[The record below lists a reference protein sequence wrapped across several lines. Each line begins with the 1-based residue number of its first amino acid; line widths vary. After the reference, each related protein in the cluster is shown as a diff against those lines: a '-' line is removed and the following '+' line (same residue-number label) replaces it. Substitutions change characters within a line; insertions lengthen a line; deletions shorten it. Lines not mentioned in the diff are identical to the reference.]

1 MVFAVVI
8 LFVCLAYGSS
18 ARFQDTNI
26 HSEDLSKTVN
36 DYFLCRHCGTD
47 ISPLSSLI
55 SIDSPAASKSR
66 VSQLFGLKNV
76 KVQTVKNSLH
86 SQFEILT
93 LSKTLCVGKG
103 NWQTEDSWFPGYV
116 WKVCVCAKCGRHIGW
131 MFEPL
136 HLATSDKI
144 YPSKEG
150 FYVVIIS
157 SIINELHADSLIV
170 VPKHFSTIE
179 EISD

>member
-8 LFVCLAYGSS
+8 LFVCLAYGNSV
-18 ARFQDTNI
+18 RFQDTNI

-36 DYFLCRHCGTD
+36 DYLLCRHCGTD

-55 SIDSPAASKSR
+55 SIDSPAASDSR

-103 NWQTEDSWFPGYV
+103 NVS
-116 WKVCVCAKCGRHIGW
+116 
-131 MFEPL
+131 
-136 HLATSDKI
+136 KI
-144 YPSKEG
+144 VRTYSPTYYE
-150 FYVVIIS
+150 II
-157 SIINELHADSLIV
+157 
-170 VPKHFSTIE
+170 F
-179 EISD
+179 

>member
-8 LFVCLAYGSS
+8 LFVCLAYGNS
-18 ARFQDTNI
+18 ARFQDTDI
-26 HSEDLSKTVN
+26 HSGDLSKTVK

-55 SIDSPAASKSR
+55 SIDSPAASDSR
-66 VSQLFGLKNV
+66 VSPLFGLKDV

-103 NWQTEDSWFPGYV
+103 NVSQILNF
-116 WKVCVCAKCGRHIGW
+116 
-131 MFEPL
+131 FN
-136 HLATSDKI
+136 
-144 YPSKEG
+144 
-150 FYVVIIS
+150 FYFYYKSVVS
-157 SIINELHADSLIV
+157 H
-170 VPKHFSTIE
+170 
-179 EISD
+179 